1 MLSSEEQWLQG
12 RTCQDQRTRLY
23 YYIRRTA
30 VNKILLVAEYVLQGD

>member
-23 YYIRRTA
+23 YIRRTA
-30 VNKILLVAEYVLQGD
+30 VNKILIAAENVLQGD